1 MVERIL
7 ARLQAAEPAAWVLK
21 GGMALEVRL
30 GDRARLTK
38 DIDVGLR
45 IPAGDAQA
53 LHDRLVAALA
63 SHGQGDM
70 FAFSP
75 ELPTPLADDRA
86 TWRVRIAARLAG
98 KPFCRVQLDVALR
111 PYELDATEMLTMP
124 NSLGFAG
131 IPDVRFEVVDLHRH
145 AAEKFHAMLREFGD
159 RENSRVRDLVD
170 LVLLVELDLLD
181 EAKLRAAL
189 SRVWTERENVA
200 PPEALPSLPEGWPAR
215 YERLAVEH
223 DLATT
228 NFADAEALV
237 AVRWRRAMASEA
249 S

>member
-7 ARLQAAEPAAWVLK
+7 ARLQAAEPDAWVLK

-45 IPAGDAQA
+45 SPAGNAEA

-63 SHGQGDM
+63 GDGQGDM

-75 ELPTPLADDRA
+75 ELPAPLADDTA

-98 KPFCRVQLDVALR
+98 TPFGRVQLDVALR
-111 PYELDATEMLTMP
+111 PFELDATDMLTMP

-131 IPDVRFEVVDLHRH
+131 VPDVQFEVVDLHRH

-181 EAKLRAAL
+181 DAKLGAAL
-189 SRVWTERENVA
+189 SRVRTERENVP
-200 PPEALPSLPEGWPAR
+200 PPEALPSLPEAWPTR
-215 YERLAVEH
+215 YERLAAEL
-223 DLATT
+223 DLASMS
-228 NFADAEALV
+228 FADAEALV
-237 AVRWRRAMASEA
+237 AIVWRRAMASEA